1 MPFKCSTYCVNPFL
15 THFRWIV
22 VVRWL
27 RTFPMKVQN
36 TIYDQ
41 FSCSLTT
48 ISLQDNTTYHSFFIP
63 SICNNFIRTKSHLL
77 ASCEPQ
83 QKKRFFQYRSSE
95 YFSIPFGLKR
105 VYNEWFKIF
114 SNNIKSET
122 KKKIWR
128 KVLKKILKIYRLH
141 THWPSHRKQ

>member
-1 MPFKCSTYCVNPFL
+1 MHTMHSMWPKTVWNVICDVSRIHNVILCFFFNKKQDANAINMPFKRSTYCVNPFL

-27 RTFPMKVQN
+27 HTFPMKVQN

-48 ISLQDNTTYHSFFIP
+48 ISLQDNTSYHSFFIP

-83 QKKRFFQYRSSE
+83 QKNTLFSGSEFRIFFYSFWSKTC
-95 YFSIPFGLKR
+95 I
-105 VYNEWFKIF
+105 
-114 SNNIKSET
+114 
-122 KKKIWR
+122 
-128 KVLKKILKIYRLH
+128 
-141 THWPSHRKQ
+141 